1 MVLSIISSLGRS
13 SVCFM
18 FLCPMSSARLITAFL
33 WICCNVTYATLMW
46 RLTGSAITR
55 AFTLLVTLFIL
66 EEFGTSALHPQELIF
81 LMIGVLLHL
90 VVEIEKRKSA
100 PVTFLAVGAIVG
112 GLLLTKINLAAF
124 SILPLLLAALRTT
137 SNENLWRRIRPAA
150 LAAGLL
156 MPVILMAP
164 LLRFEWVIRY
174 CVFAEGTIIAAFFV
188 WSSMSIPKIFSVR
201 DWGFAIG
208 GCAMVMLLIIS
219 ATMASGST
227 ASEILNATILQN
239 FRFATNWYRPAP
251 IDPGVIPVT
260 AVSTIIAM
268 LYALSRTRAVNTKAE
283 IGLVI
288 AALKTGIGCLGCM
301 AIVVAAFFRTPWL
314 FLPPIMFQS
323 VVPFS
328 WLLMVTDQ
336 NAAEP
341 RPFARATLGLMAAF
355 LSLYSF
361 PVSGTQTALASLLP
375 TIMLPVLL
383 NDGSRHPDIQRFL
396 KGWLPAALRNRRWHG
411 WQVSAMAYTLMLAM
425 LGSQTMW
432 ELELYRSLEPLDLP
446 GASLLR
452 ADHKTAQL
460 YRWAV
465 GELVKCPAFYSLP
478 NLSSLYFWTNQIPPT
493 GTLNNDILSLLSFE
507 EQQQLITDLEPHKEL
522 CILMFPK
529 LLDFFDRGQLATK
542 PPLLEYIK
550 ENFIEVES
558 NGPFQLLHRKWFE

>member
-1 MVLSIISSLGRS
+1 MREEAKLGCELTGIVCEDAPASKRWARINPVVATCLLMLTGLPFIFFATFSGIPAYGDEGTLMLTFRQLLNGGILYHNHFELYGPFYYFVFRPIFSLFHVPLSHD
-13 SVCFM
+13 
-18 FLCPMSSARLITAFL
+18 SARLITAFL

-124 SILPLLLAALRTT
+124 IILPLLLAALRTT

-156 MPVILMAP
+156 MSVILMAP
-164 LLRFEWVIRY
+164 LLRFEWVNRY

-219 ATMASGST
+219 ATMAGGST

-239 FRFATNWYRPAP
+239 FRFATNWYRPTP
-251 IDPGVIPVT
+251 INSGVIPVT

-396 KGWLPAALRNRRWHG
+396 KGWLPAALR
-411 WQVSAMAYTLMLAM
+411 TELAR
-425 LGSQTMW
+425 LAGIGDGVHVDAGNAGQ
-432 ELELYRSLEPLDLP
+432 PD
-446 GASLLR
+446 
-452 ADHKTAQL
+452 D
-460 YRWAV
+460 V
-465 GELVKCPAFYSLP
+465 G
-478 NLSSLYFWTNQIPPT
+478 T
-493 GTLNNDILSLLSFE
+493 
-507 EQQQLITDLEPHKEL
+507 
-522 CILMFPK
+522 
-529 LLDFFDRGQLATK
+529 
-542 PPLLEYIK
+542 
-550 ENFIEVES
+550 
-558 NGPFQLLHRKWFE
+558 